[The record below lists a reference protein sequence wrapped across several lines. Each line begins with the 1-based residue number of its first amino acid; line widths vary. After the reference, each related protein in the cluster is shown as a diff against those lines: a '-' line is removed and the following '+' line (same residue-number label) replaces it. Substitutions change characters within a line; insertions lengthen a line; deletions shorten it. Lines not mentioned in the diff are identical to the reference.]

1 MLIFK
6 EYTMSAHDHDQDSNT
21 GANIVIVVSLIA
33 MSLLTYMVA
42 VWLF

>member
-1 MLIFK
+1 
-6 EYTMSAHDHDQDSNT
+6 MSAHDDDQDSNT

-42 VWLF
+42 VWLL